1 MGSTEHQRQII
12 DTFVNSVY
20 VLSLIHISHLGAHTG
35 NGSQKLK
42 TALLLFSGK
51 AVQADV
57 IFGHAHH
64 GVKGGFPAHPG
75 QCARNAGRA
84 LHIVAHPAA
93 AHHHSVQGLFD
104 DFSG

>member
-1 MGSTEHQRQII
+1 MVARRDCQRHPVRLHHAENGQ
-12 DTFVNSVY
+12 T
-20 VLSLIHISHLGAHTG
+20 HLGAHTG
-35 NGSQKLK
+35 NGSQQLK
-42 TALLLFSGK
+42 AALLLLSGK

-84 LHIVAHPAA
+84 LYIVAHPAA

-104 DFSG
+104 DFSS